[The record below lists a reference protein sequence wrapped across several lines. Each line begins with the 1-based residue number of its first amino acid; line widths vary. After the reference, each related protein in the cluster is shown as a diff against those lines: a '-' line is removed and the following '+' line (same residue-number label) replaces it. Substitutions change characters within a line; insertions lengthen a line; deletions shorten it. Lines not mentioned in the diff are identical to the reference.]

1 MTATKAKN
9 WMDVIVDKCVKMPE
23 LKARASDLG
32 ITPGK
37 LNKAELIQEIQKA
50 EGFTPCYGTADG
62 QCENTE
68 CCFVS
73 DCNKVK

>member
-1 MTATKAKN
+1 
-9 WMDVIVDKCVKMPE
+9 MPE
-23 LKARASDLG
+23 LKARANELG

-37 LNKAELIQEIQKA
+37 LNKTELIREIQIA

-73 DCNKVK
+73 DCNKV